1 MGANRKHLAMTI
13 TPNKWELDVQGY
25 LNTCNITAATPR
37 KQIRDF
43 SAGVNDL
50 GLWNSM
56 VCWPLRS
63 SQNYGTGTTAFS
75 LGGLGAFNGTL
86 VDGPTWGADG
96 VAGDGTSAHITT
108 EFSTNVFTDLAIS
121 SGFACGTNF
130 RTSGAAAVTFGQ
142 AQASPSDAFVLFEWS
157 AATNTRR
164 TVIGNGNIT
173 ATQPSPLSAAFMTMT
188 STSDSSLSLYS
199 NTSLA
204 GTTTAL
210 RTLLSSS
217 ATIPLLAYNQ
227 TGTGTTAFSPA
238 TLSIAGFVD
247 AGLSAQNVSDLYA
260 LYKSTLGTGLGL
272 P

>member
-1 MGANRKHLAMTI
+1 
-13 TPNKWELDVQGY
+13 
-25 LNTCNITAATPR
+25 LNTCNITSATPR